1 MEYNDLI
8 NFPNYAKSKNQKITW
23 RKKDNINLCDLNS
36 NCMEITFNLK
46 KDNNIIINNSNNIY
60 EDLIFDKLHEDNP
73 IPIIDNI
80 PFDFENF
87 SKIKSNYFQNYV
99 LNYDLVTV
107 CIVVLFI
114 FVLIYRKNY

>member
-46 KDNNIIINNSNNIY
+46 KNNNILINNIN
-60 EDLIFDKLHEDNP
+60 EDLISDKLHGLHP
-73 IPIIDNI
+73 RPII
-80 PFDFENF
+80 EKF

-107 CIVVLFI
+107 CLVVLFI